1 MNERKLLLGWKAI
14 TAYTGV
20 SRLLMIRYAYPV
32 HDCDRV
38 IDRMRE
44 NGGAV
49 LAFTWESF
57 RSRGGNEN
65 A

>member
-32 HDCDRV
+32 HDCVKLVCAYTAELDAHK
-38 IDRMRE
+38 E
-44 NGGAV
+44 ATS
-49 LAFTWESF
+49 A
-57 RSRGGNEN
+57 
-65 A
+65 